1 MAFSEFEQKKVA
13 TEVSQFIEPRRPRP
27 EIRDQLDIAFKIEN
41 QSVILFEI
49 RPRFDKPEVKLELPF
64 AKATYSKKADIWKIY
79 WLRADLKWHRYPPTP
94 TVDALGD
101 FLSVV
106 EEDKHGCF
114 WG

>member
-1 MAFSEFEQKKVA
+1 MAFSEFEQQKLA
-13 TEVSQFIEPRRPRP
+13 AELSQFIAPRRPRP

-49 RPRFDKPEVKLELPF
+49 RPRFDKSEVKLELPF
-64 AKATYSKKADIWKIY
+64 AKATYSKKEDIWKIY
-79 WLRADLKWHRYPPTP
+79 WLRGNLQWYPYPPTP
-94 TVDALGD
+94 TVDELSE
-101 FLSVV
+101 FLSVI